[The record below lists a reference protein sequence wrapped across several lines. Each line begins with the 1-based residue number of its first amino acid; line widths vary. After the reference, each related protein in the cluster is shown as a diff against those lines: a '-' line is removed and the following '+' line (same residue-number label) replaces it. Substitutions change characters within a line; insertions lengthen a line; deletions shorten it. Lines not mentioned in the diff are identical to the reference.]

1 MARRCAASPAGP
13 NTSAPSV
20 APSTEVVHGDVL
32 RPETIR
38 PGLEGVDTVYYLVHS
53 MSSSRPFDE
62 ADRAAALAFAGA
74 AKAAGVRKIV
84 YLGGLG
90 RGKLSPH
97 LESRQEVGRIL
108 RASGVPAIEF
118 RASIVIGSGSASFE
132 MIRALVEK
140 LPVMVTPRWVRVL
153 AQPIA
158 IEDVLAYLLAALDR
172 DPPADELTRS
182 AAPTG

>member
-1 MARRCAASPAGP
+1 MK
-13 NTSAPSV
+13 
-20 APSTEVVHGDVL
+20 GDVL
-32 RPETIR
+32 QPETIASA
-38 PGLEGVDTVYYLVHS
+38 LEGVDTVYYLVHS

-62 ADRAAALAFAGA
+62 EDRVAARSFGSA
-74 AKAAGVRKIV
+74 ARAAGVRKVI

-90 RGKLSPH
+90 HGDLSPH
-97 LESRQEVGRIL
+97 LASRQEVGEIL
-108 RASGVPAIEF
+108 RASGVPTIEF

-158 IEDVLAYLLAALDR
+158 IEDVLAYCSR
-172 DPPADELTRS
+172 RSNTSRKEGRSTRS
-182 AAPTG
+182 GGPIASRTSS